1 MGKAIILLDVDWSN
15 NNLGQVTLAQDI
27 PLESITI
34 IGSAIL
40 EGESG
45 SYTIEYNPSNTSEK
59 GVIWTIT
66 SGSEY
71 ATIDN
76 SGNVTI
82 LPGASQNMVTIEAIS
97 IIRPEIS
104 GARQITVTYVEP
116 LSPELEA
123 FVTRIT
129 EDGGTLIIPRGS
141 IQTAVNTHTAL
152 LKGSTPKLD
161 FLAYKEEGGVI
172 TKLYSLDST
181 FDIDASISPASLGSI
196 YISGGK
202 ICTNSKTRIIFPGYA
217 GNLEKIYYKGGPVD
231 VASGSDINLI
241 GCLPQWSPRKEKK
254 SAIFFQGNKLNF
266 QYRDYNSSMGWNVP
280 LTTFSDFYVQYD
292 GDGDASVVEID
303 GTPAT
308 LASGMADYWGRSF
321 DQSTF
326 YVYTTF
332 ELILGA

>member
-1 MGKAIILLDVDWSN
+1 MGKALVLLDVDWSN
-15 NNLGQVTLAQDI
+15 NNLGQVTSAQDI
-27 PLESITI
+27 PLESIAI
-34 IGSAIL
+34 IGSTIL
-40 EGESG
+40 EGEGG
-45 SYTIEYNPSNTSEK
+45 SFTIEYNPSNTSEM

-82 LPGASQNMVTIEAIS
+82 LPGASQNAVTIEAVS
-97 IIRPEIS
+97 VIRPEIS
-104 GARQITVTYVEP
+104 ATQQIMVTYVEP

-141 IQTAVNTHTAL
+141 IQAAVNTHTAL

-161 FLAYKEEGGVI
+161 FLAYKEEEGVI

-181 FDIDASISPASLGSI
+181 FDIDASVSPASLGSI
-196 YISGGK
+196 YISNGK

-231 VASGSDINLI
+231 AASSSDINLI
-241 GCLPQWSPRKEKK
+241 GCLPQWSPVKEKK
-254 SAIFFQGNKLNF
+254 SAIFFQSNKLNF
-266 QYRDYNSSMGWNVP
+266 QYRDFNANTGWNVP
-280 LTTFSDFYVQYD
+280 LTTFSDFYVQYN
-292 GDGDASVVEID
+292 GDADPSTVEVD

-308 LASGMADYWGRSF
+308 LASGMADFWGRNF
-321 DQSTF
+321 EQSTF